1 MMVEVYGDL
10 MDETEKA
17 WKFAP
22 DGDEKNPVWVPKSIS
37 EWYPDEEDGVTG
49 TMTVPEWFA
58 EKEGMV

>member
-1 MMVEVYGDL
+1 MEEIYGDL

-22 DGDEKNPVWVPKSIS
+22 DGEETNPVWVPKSIA
-37 EWYPDEEDGVTG
+37 EWEPDGDESVSG
-49 TMTVPEWFA
+49 TMFVPTWFA